1 MLSIFSAMALLPT
14 SGQAKDA
21 TTTPS
26 SRIYG
31 GEIAKK
37 CEFPTT
43 VAVGGGCTGTLVH
56 PQVVLSAGHCPTG
69 KTLLFGEYMSKA
81 VHRVKSK
88 WCEKTSPSGT
98 DAQICVLEKPITNLP
113 VAPIIQGCEVDEIKK
128 GAKVILAGFGFDEND
143 PKSGGIDEK
152 RWVETDIRVVK
163 DMELYIGGD
172 GKGGCNGDS
181 GGPAYLAM
189 PDGTWRTVGATHAGV
204 NGGAH
209 PKCDTGKWKRTDK
222 LIKWYEEQLKKH
234 GETDIDL
241 TPCFDDSGKWAPTKE
256 CGGYTKDVRGPHGAW
271 DNYCGEG
278 VPVVKYS
285 ATCGEPFGKNDEDP
299 KDSPKDEPSPDEE
312 PKKSND
318 PEPSQGSQSPEP
330 SKDKPSDEPSN
341 AQSPKDSDN
350 EESAGESEAPG
361 EDEQSDPQ
369 DSDGDSAESGD
380 APSGNANES
389 QEEAKDEGGCQ
400 IAGDSAPILFGLGTL
415 GLLGFRRKQRLD

>member
-1 MLSIFSAMALLPT
+1 MLSIFSAMALVPT
-14 SGQAKDA
+14 ASLAA
-21 TTTPS
+21 STPS

-31 GEIAKK
+31 GEIAKT

-56 PQVVLSAGHCPTG
+56 PRVVLSAGHCPTG
-69 KTLLFGEYMSKA
+69 KTLIFGEYMSKA
-81 VHRVKSK
+81 KHKVKSK

-98 DAQICVLEKPITNLP
+98 DAQICVLNEPINDLP
-113 VAPIIQGCEVDEIKK
+113 VAPIIQGCEVDQIKK

-189 PDGTWRTVGATHAGV
+189 PDGTWRTIGATHAGV

-234 GETDIDL
+234 GDDDIDL
-241 TPCFDDSGKWAPTKE
+241 TPCFDESGKWAPTKE
-256 CGGYTKDVRGPHGAW
+256 CGGYTKDVRGPHGSW

-285 ATCGEPFGKNDEDP
+285 ATCGEPFEKNEEDP
-299 KDSPKDEPSPDEE
+299 ENPGESGESGKPDE
-312 PKKSND
+312 SNNSNQD
-318 PEPSQGSQSPEP
+318 PSPEPSQNSPEPDDSSDTPDDGSPDENSPEDSESGSEDGDEDSDGDNGDASAQSPEP
-330 SKDKPSDEPSN
+330 GDSQSSESGQGDESGEV
-341 AQSPKDSDN
+341 KDSGGC
-350 EESAGESEAPG
+350 SL
-361 EDEQSDPQ
+361 
-369 DSDGDSAESGD
+369 
-380 APSGNANES
+380 
-389 QEEAKDEGGCQ
+389 DEGSG
-400 IAGDSAPILFGLGTL
+400 ATLWGL
-415 GLLGFRRKQRLD
+415 GLLGLFGLRRRRP